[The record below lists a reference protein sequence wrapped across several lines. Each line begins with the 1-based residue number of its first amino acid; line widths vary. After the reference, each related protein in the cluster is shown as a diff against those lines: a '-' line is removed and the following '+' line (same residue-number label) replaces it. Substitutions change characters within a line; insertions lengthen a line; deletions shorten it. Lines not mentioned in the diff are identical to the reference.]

1 MNEERPGGPI
11 RIGDKEREDAVKRLG
26 EHYEAGRLT
35 AEEHAERIG
44 RALEAKTDADL
55 KALFSDLPGE
65 HSSAPP
71 GAGRQFGPG
80 RPPWAARGPLG
91 KVPFPVLI
99 ALAAIALIVSFA
111 CVVGGGHP
119 PFLPLL
125 LIVAAVVIVRKRRM
139 ERQA

>member
-1 MNEERPGGPI
+1 MNDEKPGGPI
-11 RIGDKEREDAVKRLG
+11 RIGDKEREDAVRRLG
-26 EHYEAGRLT
+26 EHYEAGRLS
-35 AEEHAERIG
+35 AEEHTERVG
-44 RALEAKTDADL
+44 QALEAKTEADL

-65 HSSAPP
+65 YSSAPS
-71 GAGRQFGPG
+71 GAGPQFGPG
-80 RPPWAARGPLG
+80 RPPWAVRGALG

-125 LIVAAVVIVRKRRM
+125 LIVAAVVIMRKREQ
-139 ERQA
+139 ERRA